1 MEVIPMRHLIRFPAG
16 FFFGRVM
23 LTLGAA
29 VPPALAAAPSPAPL
43 ILCTEQACCSVDR
56 ETGIIRECVRR

>member
-1 MEVIPMRHLIRFPAG
+1 MRRSIRFPAG
-16 FFFGRVM
+16 SLFA
-23 LTLGAA
+23 LLALAAA